1 VLGGLAVD
9 FRLTGIAIFTATFW
23 LFNIAM
29 ETEACIKLINTRIIW
44 DLVEVGESNPWYLCK

>member
-1 VLGGLAVD
+1 LI
-9 FRLTGIAIFTATFW
+9 GIEPTTIGILMENTFW